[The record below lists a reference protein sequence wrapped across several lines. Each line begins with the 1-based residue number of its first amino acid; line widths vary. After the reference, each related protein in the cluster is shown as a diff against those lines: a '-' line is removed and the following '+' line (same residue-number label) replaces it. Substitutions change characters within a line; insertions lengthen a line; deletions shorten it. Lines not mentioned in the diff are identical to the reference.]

1 MKLSMSMLAWYLGSE
16 QILASINE
24 DEPTMKGIRFI
35 TENSEKPT
43 RSYAFIGPGKHY
55 SSDSRY
61 AKGSIVA
68 CGTSY
73 LYSFD
78 NDYEMLINKVLEA
91 FDFFTDWERRL
102 TEAGLQHAPL
112 QDLAQIV
119 SEVVEN
125 PLMITGPDSSLLAW
139 TSSRITGLDD
149 PYWDAAIAS
158 GKIHLHVQS
167 DPLFTTAGSTIHEF
181 TERPVMVRNVYSDAE
196 PVMMMNMQKNGEYL
210 ATLGIKQVDARLT
223 NMNKQIIGIVVP
235 HLCRAR
241 EFSEAGSLARSDADV
256 VRDAIEGAL
265 IPPNATHRLMNYGIA
280 SPYRLFSFVHTT
292 RKDPQA
298 LTGIIRLIDKA
309 AVPAVALQY
318 KDNVIALINAKDA
331 PALINELD
339 DLESAYRQ
347 IGVSAPV
354 SSLEMLSV
362 AYEQASYSLSRLGER
377 SGAIFCEHV
386 AYSYL
391 LSTLWKHPE
400 SHSFTHPAINLL
412 ERYDAE
418 NNTEYLITLRQY
430 IFSGRSMT
438 KAAEQLNIHKNT
450 LKYRMSRI
458 RELTEL
464 DTGDAADMDYLALSF
479 RLIALSDA
487 AVANE

>member
-1 MKLSMSMLAWYLGSE
+1 
-16 QILASINE
+16 
-24 DEPTMKGIRFI
+24 
-35 TENSEKPT
+35 
-43 RSYAFIGPGKHY
+43 
-55 SSDSRY
+55 
-61 AKGSIVA
+61 
-68 CGTSY
+68 
-73 LYSFD
+73 
-78 NDYEMLINKVLEA
+78 
-91 FDFFTDWERRL
+91 
-102 TEAGLQHAPL
+102 
-112 QDLAQIV
+112 
-119 SEVVEN
+119 
-125 PLMITGPDSSLLAW
+125 
-139 TSSRITGLDD
+139 
-149 PYWDAAIAS
+149 
-158 GKIHLHVQS
+158 
-167 DPLFTTAGSTIHEF
+167 
-181 TERPVMVRNVYSDAE
+181 
-196 PVMMMNMQKNGEYL
+196 
-210 ATLGIKQVDARLT
+210 
-223 NMNKQIIGIVVP
+223 
-235 HLCRAR
+235 
-241 EFSEAGSLARSDADV
+241 
-256 VRDAIEGAL
+256 
-265 IPPNATHRLMNYGIA
+265 MNYGIA

-318 KDNVIALINAKDA
+318 KENVIALINAKDA